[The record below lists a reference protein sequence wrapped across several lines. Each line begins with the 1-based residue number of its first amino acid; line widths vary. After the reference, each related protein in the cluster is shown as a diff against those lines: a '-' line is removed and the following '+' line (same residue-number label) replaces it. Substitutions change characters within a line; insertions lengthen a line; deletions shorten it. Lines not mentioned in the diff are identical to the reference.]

1 MSEPLDAKQDRLQQ
15 AFKKT
20 RQIWSRQNKTI
31 FDTRADANFKRRH
44 KTADRTQ
51 TLMDLQSQYKGIV
64 MDSINT
70 FYQSS
75 LAEQSPTYKHFNNLT
90 SSKIE
95 SLSSQER

>member
-1 MSEPLDAKQDRLQQ
+1 
-15 AFKKT
+15 
-20 RQIWSRQNKTI
+20 
-31 FDTRADANFKRRH
+31 
-44 KTADRTQ
+44 
-51 TLMDLQSQYKGIV
+51 MDLQSQYKGIV

-95 SLSSQER
+95 SLS